1 MQTCNIFKYNCS
13 LNTCRISTSIRK
25 EKLKSALRC
34 RFIRFYIFLSSI
46 SPIYW
51 YTNKSTRREMNKDA
65 MKGKSKTKSPCLTVN
80 IVGTSNQSTP
90 IDHCD
95 GKVSSFQGAHGAL
108 LLFKNSNKGSCTS
121 EFEFF
126 KEAKLEELVMINSTN
141 IHKQNSSNG

>member
-1 MQTCNIFKYNCS
+1 MKDIFGLYSMQTCNIFKYNCS

-25 EKLKSALRC
+25 EKLKSALRG
-34 RFIRFYIFLSSI
+34 RFIWFYIFLSSI

-90 IDHCD
+90 IDLCV
-95 GKVSSFQGAHGAL
+95 GKFPASKGLMGPSCSSKTPTKDLAL
-108 LLFKNSNKGSCTS
+108 RNLNFLK
-121 EFEFF
+121 
-126 KEAKLEELVMINSTN
+126 
-141 IHKQNSSNG
+141 KQN